1 MKEYSGPSQIKLE
14 DVNIEYKCNKN
25 NIKQVI
31 NNNKEENTC
40 LDHILIRWKTP
51 YSFNIIK
58 GYYIHLKKIK
68 KIKGKKH
75 ETETQYYAD
84 SNDLNYNE
92 FILMN
97 RESSFFFLEPNVI
110 YTLHIYGI
118 DDKDLKGP
126 KDRKEKIVFM
136 YDNIKLCKN
145 ESCVVDK
152 SENKE
157 KKRIIDFKQ
166 DKINSFLEKI
176 IK

>member
-1 MKEYSGPSQIKLE
+1 MEYVKILTIKEASVSGAHCKWLELKEYLVQIKLE

-75 ETETQYYAD
+75 ETETQYYID

-97 RESSFFFLEPNVI
+97 RESIFFQNP
-110 YTLHIYGI
+110 
-118 DDKDLKGP
+118 
-126 KDRKEKIVFM
+126 M
-136 YDNIKLCKN
+136 
-145 ESCVVDK
+145 
-152 SENKE
+152 
-157 KKRIIDFKQ
+157 
-166 DKINSFLEKI
+166 
-176 IK
+176 